1 MIAINFGCGSSPTP
15 GYINIDNSF
24 SFLLARSR
32 FASYILYKV
41 KLIDSGMYGF
51 IKNIQKSSH
60 TVKRSL
66 ASVNLKENSVDVI
79 YSSMVL
85 HHMTKENF
93 IIQCTDF
100 YSLLNNGAVMRVV
113 LPDIDV
119 IIDEYKTSG
128 ETNILNY
135 KLCNFQDL
143 ERNCSSR
150 INILK
155 LFLTGYRGRMCLF
168 SFKDVQECLLE
179 IGFKSVVRLD
189 AGTTSNNSD
198 LGELDLYE
206 REAERPMY
214 IEAIK

>member
-32 FASYILYKV
+32 FASYILYKS
-41 KLIDSGMYGF
+41 KLIDSVVYGF
-51 IKNIQKSSH
+51 IKDIQKSNH

-66 ASVNLKENSVDVI
+66 VNLNLEKNSVDVI

-93 IIQCTDF
+93 IIQCADF

-119 IIDEYKTSG
+119 IIDEYKATGDS
-128 ETNILNY
+128 NILNY
-135 KLCNFQDL
+135 QLCNFQDL

-189 AGTTSNNSD
+189 AGITNSNSD

-206 REAERPMY
+206 RGAERPMY